1 MDINF
6 DAKCGR
12 VAMRRVIRTMGWLLG
27 LATLGLTLGL
37 GHPAQAAGI
46 RIGGGGIKQLGDPYY
61 LYILKFYLNPG
72 FEIQLS
78 DSVTLHML
86 AGVRDPGSLTGAP
99 GGSPSGPWATILTN
113 EGSGPIPNYTPPT
126 PVPFADVTFLN
137 DGPTV
142 ENSGTADKYL
152 GQFKVL
158 TAVLMPELPNSYFVE
173 VDWTAKLHNLNGDPT
188 TDSGGVVL
196 TMIIPE
202 PASLILLGSGLGLPV
217 LWYGLRR
224 RRGS

>member
-6 DAKCGR
+6 DANCGR

-27 LATLGLTLGL
+27 LATLGLTLGV
-37 GHPAQAAGI
+37 GHPAQAGGI
-46 RIGGGGIKQLGDPYY
+46 RVGGGGIKQLGDPYY

-72 FEIQLS
+72 FEIQLN

-86 AGVRDPGSLTGAP
+86 AGVRDPGSLTSAP

-126 PVPFADVTFLN
+126 TVPFADVTFLN
-137 DGPTV
+137 AGATV
-142 ENSGTADKYL
+142 TNSGTADKYL
-152 GQFKVL
+152 GQFQVL
-158 TAVLMPELPNSYFVE
+158 TAVLMPELPSSYFVE
-173 VDWTAKLHNLNGDPT
+173 VDWTAKLHNLKGEAV

-196 TMIIPE
+196 TMIPE
-202 PASLILLGSGLGLPV
+202 PASLILLGAGLGLSG
-217 LWYGLRR
+217 LWYNLRR
-224 RRGS
+224 RRVS